1 MYVFISVAL
10 LPQSNIYKKK
20 TNSFHVDM
28 ICSVIDHRW
37 CQKVVRV
44 SMAHESQVSVSLMF
58 LPRFDIQYAN
68 NRVRT

>member
-44 SMAHESQVSVSLMF
+44 SMAHESQVSVSL
-58 LPRFDIQYAN
+58 I
-68 NRVRT
+68 